1 MRLYPIALLLMLLL
15 PEYGPKA
22 SDESTTAVVLVLAR
36 DEGLGTTTRRLR
48 SSVGGLQEEAMP
60 LLENIVAAPSAS
72 VRPSVVSHG
81 WQWVNNKVQT
91 WLLPKDE
98 KKLFTDAHVREFE
111 VWVHNT
117 RKLAKPDNTVP
128 VIKELTEKY
137 DDERLYKTLEEA
149 RDGSRSPDLAKKLYT
164 ELIQYW
170 LFQKKDPQK
179 VWHLFQTET
188 EWKKDP
194 KLFEWIEYVASIT
207 RNDPDKSMISVV
219 KATVQC
225 KEVDLARLA
234 LNAQQVEETKVI
246 ATTLEEELFQF
257 WIDTG
262 VDPYDALHRLELDV
276 YNFASNPLLVTLT
289 KFVNKFNAENPRNKV
304 ATIHVLTKKFGV
316 TKVALEL
323 RRTITD
329 PPRGWFEQLF
339 RTLEKKVEFNKI
351 KAETIKTEKAAKKAA
366 EALEQAQRDWWLS
379 NGYTIDGVSDEL
391 GQLLT
396 SLERDARGYTLN
408 PSKIQLLETWV
419 AYLDFYLERFPG
431 KREETFSYLKKFSD
445 RVLIQILEKAKSFP
459 NLDDDAS
466 ELLTATCKRIFSS
479 GKQPPDE
486 VFRLLGLGDDE
497 MNVLSHPLFHAW
509 REYVTQYNDKNPDKT
524 VASWYAVLDQM
535 FNTWTIRSMIDH
547 AMDDEKT
554 KTVAEEVEQMWLA
567 HEAVKGRD
575 PTSVF
580 GEMRLDRNLDTL
592 FVNPRFRK
600 WLAYLNAFNANH
612 PDKEKS
618 LLECLVYYLAE
629 EKVVQQ
635 LLKLMD
641 TSAHAETWVTD
652 LTKSLIDR
660 WKTLRPNFFN
670 LLVPNAQKLKERY
683 DAQGRLNSITES

>member
-1 MRLYPIALLLMLLL
+1 MRLYLNALLLMLLL

-22 SDESTTAVVLVLAR
+22 SKESTTAVVFVLAR

-48 SSVGGLQEEAMP
+48 SSAEGLPEEAMP
-60 LLENIVAAPSAS
+60 LLRGFVGSSAS
-72 VRPSVVSHG
+72 VRPSVVSRR
-81 WQWVNNKVQT
+81 WQWFNNKVQT
-91 WLLPKDE
+91 LHLPKDE
-98 KKLFTDAHVREFE
+98 KELFTDAYVRKFE
-111 VWVHNT
+111 KWVQDT
-117 RKLAKPDNTVP
+117 RKLAKPYYKVP
-128 VIKELTEKY
+128 VIKKLTEKY

-276 YNFASNPLLVTLT
+276 HNFASNPLLATLT

-304 ATIHVLTKKFGV
+304 ATIHVLTEEFGV
-316 TKVALEL
+316 ASVALEL

-329 PPRGWFEQLF
+329 PP
-339 RTLEKKVEFNKI
+339 T
-351 KAETIKTEKAAKKAA
+351 KTEVAEKKAA
-366 EALEQAQRDWWLS
+366 EDLEEVQRHWWLS
-379 NGYTIDGVSDEL
+379 NGYTIDRVLESLKQDAL
-391 GQLLT
+391 DRRLT
-396 SLERDARGYTLN
+396 PEPLKSPLV
-408 PSKIQLLETWV
+408 ETWV
-419 AYLDFYLERFPG
+419 AYVAHYLKRFPG
-431 KREETFSYLKKFSD
+431 KREETLSYLKEFSD
-445 RVLIQILEKAKSFP
+445 PELIQILVKAKTFP
-459 NLDDDAS
+459 TLDHAAS
-466 ELLTATCKRIFSS
+466 KLLTVTSKRILSS
-479 GKQPPDE
+479 GKPPGE
-486 VFRLLGLGDDE
+486 VFHLLGLRDDE
-497 MNVLSHPLFHAW
+497 MNVLSHPLFQAW

-600 WLAYLNAFNANH
+600 WLAYLNAFDAKH
-612 PDKEKS
+612 PAKAKS
-618 LLECLVYYLAE
+618 ILECLSDYVPE
-629 EKVVQQ
+629 QQ
-635 LLKLMD
+635 MVKLLNLMD
-641 TSAHAETWVTD
+641 TSARAETWVTD
-652 LTKSLIDR
+652 LETSLIAK
-660 WKTLRPNFFN
+660 WKTVREDELEFY
-670 LLVPNAQKLKERY
+670 VPGAKELKKRHSAQDRS
-683 DAQGRLNSITES
+683 NTES